1 MPYALLPTTRRLN
14 APSFAPHSSLLLWL
28 SHLVDSRRDE
38 NSTVHTSLRRAGT
51 TSTKDRKLTMTYPAH
66 CVRPFITPGLQ
77 QVSTQARNVDH
88 RRFPNY
94 LPTFYQGPPPER
106 CFRLPL
112 PPNGTVVESTRPRA
126 QLPLYPP
133 TLLRSLL
140 PPRAPRGDVRA
151 WTGDHIVGLM
161 AEACGA

>member
-112 PPNGTVVESTRPRA
+112 PSNGTVVESTRPRA
-126 QLPLYPP
+126 NCRSIHQRCCVLFSRPAPP
-133 TLLRSLL
+133 AGMFGRGRAITSL
-140 PPRAPRGDVRA
+140 V
-151 WTGDHIVGLM
+151 
-161 AEACGA
+161 